1 MRCELHRN
9 PIFRCFRIVICL
21 VCYGPGVVLLA
32 ISTVAHSRDVFEPW
46 PALTSCWRV
55 NFLLLGSKMK
65 SLIEAL
71 PDVVKQGKREVEQ
84 ILTRAQSDNKMM
96 LQTNEYVLPA
106 RDESGLFRGT
116 IRACCPPEDTSAEHC
131 ETDGWF
137 NRLIHGDNL
146 FAMQA
151 LLTGDPA
158 TGLPSMRGKIDLIYI
173 DPPFDSKADY
183 RTGITL
189 PNGNVEQ
196 KPTVLEQFAYSDT
209 WSDGTMSYL
218 KMLYPRLCLMK
229 ELLSDQGSIYVHCD
243 WHAGHYLKIILDD
256 IFGKENFRN
265 EIVWKRSN
273 MKGGKTLSKQFG
285 RNHDT
290 IYLYSKTNNYIYN
303 QEFKEYT
310 QEYIK
315 ERFSHKDEKGLYCL
329 QPIGTRTPENVE
341 LLRKQN
347 RIEVTSNGF
356 ERIKFYLSDMK
367 GVALDDMWSDIQTVS
382 QLINENLNYNTQKPE
397 KLLERIIKA
406 SSNEN
411 SIVADFFGGSGTTA
425 AVAEKLGRRWII
437 SDLGKPSTMIMRKR
451 MIDIPDCKPFLYH
464 SIGDYSREAFLSD
477 KQFRRVSDLARVV
490 MGLYGALQFDGA
502 DAPANLGHIRNS
514 STLVYVDSPNKVT
527 NSNTIKKALE
537 LRESYMGG
545 WNKVVV
551 LGWNF
556 AFDIGET
563 ISGLNKS
570 ECEVLVIPPDLLD
583 MLRKKDYRDL
593 VDSGKIRFSS
603 LQYLTIKKP
612 KLEPANEEGKV
623 KITVELD
630 NYVLLSP
637 DSLPLNDK
645 SKEKVQQVMADS
657 PLDLIEY
664 WSVDPDYDGNT
675 FRSVWQDYRENTA
688 NDGDA
693 LRVVHNAE
701 IITPSHK
708 GKRKICVKAVDVF
721 GFESM
726 AIEEVE

>member
-1 MRCELHRN
+1 
-9 PIFRCFRIVICL
+9 
-21 VCYGPGVVLLA
+21 
-32 ISTVAHSRDVFEPW
+32 
-46 PALTSCWRV
+46 
-55 NFLLLGSKMK
+55 MK

-71 PDVVKQGKREVEQ
+71 PDVVKQGRREVEQ
-84 ILTRAQSDNKMM
+84 ILARAQSDNKMM

-116 IRACCPPEDTSAEHC
+116 IRACCPPDNTSAEYC

-137 NRLIHGDNL
+137 NRLINGDNL

-158 TGLPSMRGKIDLIYI
+158 TGLPSLRGKIDLIYI

-209 WSDGTMSYL
+209 WSDGTISYL
-218 KMLYPRLCLMK
+218 KMLYPRLALMK

-243 WHAGHYLKIILDD
+243 WHAGHYLKVILDD
-256 IFGKENFRN
+256 VFGKGNLVN
-265 EIVWKRSN
+265 EIIWNKGFRGTESKRIFQHS
-273 MKGGKTLSKQFG
+273 
-285 RNHDT
+285 HDT
-290 IYLYSKTNNYIYN
+290 IFMYSKTGAYIWN
-303 QEFKEYT
+303 QQGQPY
-310 QEYIK
+310 
-315 ERFSHKDEKGLYCL
+315 KDENMSRYNRVDENGKSYAL
-329 QPIGTRTPENVE
+329 IKRVRTNG
-341 LLRKQN
+341 
-347 RIEVTSNGF
+347 EVYYGKTYPKEDGKKINDVISHIATMASTNS
-356 ERIKFYLSDMK
+356 ERLGYD
-367 GVALDDMWSDIQTVS
+367 
-382 QLINENLNYNTQKPE
+382 TQKPE
-397 KLLERIIKA
+397 SLLEIFVKT

-425 AVAEKLGRRWII
+425 AVAEKLGRRWIT
-437 SDLGKPSTMIMRKR
+437 SDLGKPSCMIMRKR
-451 MIDIPDCKPFLYH
+451 LIDIPDCKPFLYH

-490 MGLYGALQFDGA
+490 MGLYGALPFDVA
-502 DAPANLGHIRNS
+502 DAPSNLGHIRNS

-527 NSNTIKKALE
+527 NANTVKRALE

-556 AFDIGET
+556 AFDIGAT
-563 ISGLNKS
+563 IQGLNKS

-583 MLRKKDYRDL
+583 MLRKKGYADL
-593 VDSGKIRFSS
+593 VNSGKITFSS
-603 LQYLTIKKP
+603 LQYLTIKRP
-612 KLEPANEEGKV
+612 LVVPANEEGKV

-637 DSLPLNDK
+637 DSLPLDDK
-645 SKEKVQQVMADS
+645 AKVKVQQVMAER

-664 WSVDPDYDGNT
+664 WSIDPDYDGQT

-688 NDGDA
+688 NDGNA
-693 LRVVHNAE
+693 VRVVHNAE
-701 IITPSHK
+701 IITPAHP

-726 AIEEVE
+726 VVEEV

>member
-1 MRCELHRN
+1 
-9 PIFRCFRIVICL
+9 
-21 VCYGPGVVLLA
+21 
-32 ISTVAHSRDVFEPW
+32 
-46 PALTSCWRV
+46 
-55 NFLLLGSKMK
+55 MK

-71 PDVVKQGKREVEQ
+71 PDVVKQGRREVEQ
-84 ILTRAQSDNKMM
+84 ILARAQSDNKMM

-116 IRACCPPEDTSAEHC
+116 IRACCPPDNTSAEYC

-137 NRLIHGDNL
+137 NRLINGDNL
-146 FAMQA
+146 FAIQA

-183 RTGITL
+183 RTKITL
-189 PNGNVEQ
+189 PNGDVEQ

-209 WSDGTMSYL
+209 WSDGTISYL

-243 WHAGHYLKIILDD
+243 WHAGHYLKIMLDD
-256 IFGKENFRN
+256 IFGKDNFRN
-265 EIVWKRSN
+265 EIYWRRGNGNTDTSANQYSRNNDSILFYSK
-273 MKGGKTLSKQFG
+273 SKQTFFNRQFKPYSEQTLKMYKNDDNDG
-285 RNHDT
+285 RGKYRLQELRN
-290 IYLYSKTNNYIYN
+290 YSDDSRQKFRTEGRIATVG
-303 QEFKEYT
+303 QKEY
-310 QEYIK
+310 
-315 ERFSHKDEKGLYCL
+315 L
-329 QPIGTRTPENVE
+329 
-341 LLRKQN
+341 KQ
-347 RIEVTSNGF
+347 
-356 ERIKFYLSDMK
+356 YLTDK
-367 GVALDDMWSDIQTVS
+367 PGVALDCIWEDIPSLQGS
-382 QLINENLNYNTQKPE
+382 GKERLNYNTQKPE
-397 KLLERIIKA
+397 ALLERIIKA

-425 AVAEKLGRRWII
+425 AVAEKLGRRWIT

-490 MGLYGALQFDGA
+490 MGLYGALPFDVA
-502 DAPANLGHIRNS
+502 DAPSNLGHIRNS

-527 NSNTIKKALE
+527 NANTVKRALE

-556 AFDIGET
+556 AFDIGAT
-563 ISGLNKS
+563 IQGLNKS

-583 MLRKKDYRDL
+583 MLRKKGYADL
-593 VDSGKIRFSS
+593 VNSGKITFSS
-603 LQYLTIKKP
+603 LQYLTIKRP
-612 KLEPANEEGKV
+612 LVVPANEDGKV

-637 DSLPLNDK
+637 DSLPLDDK
-645 SKEKVQQVMADS
+645 AKAKVQQVMAER

-664 WSVDPDYDGNT
+664 WSIDPDYDGQT

-688 NDGDA
+688 NDGNA
-693 LRVVHNAE
+693 VRVVHNAE
-701 IITPSHK
+701 IITPAHP

-726 AIEEVE
+726 VVEEV

>member
-1 MRCELHRN
+1 M
-9 PIFRCFRIVICL
+9 
-21 VCYGPGVVLLA
+21 
-32 ISTVAHSRDVFEPW
+32 
-46 PALTSCWRV
+46 
-55 NFLLLGSKMK
+55 
-65 SLIEAL
+65 
-71 PDVVKQGKREVEQ
+71 VKQGRREVEQ
-84 ILTRAQSDNKMM
+84 ILARAQSDNKMM
-96 LQTNEYVLPA
+96 LQTNEYVLPS

-116 IRACCPPEDTSAEHC
+116 IRVCCPPDNTSAEYC

-137 NRLIHGDNL
+137 NRLINGDNL

-209 WSDGTMSYL
+209 WSDGTISYL
-218 KMLYPRLCLMK
+218 KMLYPRLALMK
-229 ELLSDQGSIYVHCD
+229 ELLSDQGAIYVHCD
-243 WHAGHYLKIILDD
+243 WHAGHYLKVILDD
-256 IFGKENFRN
+256 VFGKGNLVN
-265 EIVWKRSN
+265 EIIWNKGFRGTESKRIFQHS
-273 MKGGKTLSKQFG
+273 
-285 RNHDT
+285 HDT
-290 IYLYSKTNNYIYN
+290 IFMYSKTGAYIWN
-303 QEFKEYT
+303 QQGQPY
-310 QEYIK
+310 
-315 ERFSHKDEKGLYCL
+315 KDENMSRYNRVDENGKSYAL
-329 QPIGTRTPENVE
+329 IKRVRTNG
-341 LLRKQN
+341 
-347 RIEVTSNGF
+347 EVYYGKTYPKEDGKKINDVISHIATMASTNS
-356 ERIKFYLSDMK
+356 ERLGYD
-367 GVALDDMWSDIQTVS
+367 
-382 QLINENLNYNTQKPE
+382 TQKPE
-397 KLLERIIKA
+397 SLLEIFVKT

-425 AVAEKLGRRWII
+425 AVAEKLGRRWIT
-437 SDLGKPSTMIMRKR
+437 SDLGKPSCMIMRKR
-451 MIDIPDCKPFLYH
+451 LIDIPDCKSFLYH

-477 KQFRRVSDLARVV
+477 KQFRRVSDLVRVV
-490 MGLYGALQFDGA
+490 MGLYGALPFDVA
-502 DAPANLGHIRNS
+502 DAPSNLGHIRNS

-527 NSNTIKKALE
+527 NANTVKRALE

-556 AFDIGET
+556 AFDIGAT
-563 ISGLNKS
+563 IQGLNKS

-583 MLRKKDYRDL
+583 MLRKKGYADL
-593 VDSGKIRFSS
+593 VNSGKITFSS
-603 LQYLTIKKP
+603 LQYLTIKRP
-612 KLEPANEEGKV
+612 LVVPANEDGKV

-637 DSLPLNDK
+637 DSLPLDDK
-645 SKEKVQQVMADS
+645 AKAKVQQVMAER

-664 WSVDPDYDGNT
+664 WSIDPDYDGQT

-688 NDGDA
+688 NDGNA
-693 LRVVHNAE
+693 VRVVHNAE
-701 IITPSHK
+701 IITPAHP

-726 AIEEVE
+726 VVEEV

>member
-1 MRCELHRN
+1 MGW
-9 PIFRCFRIVICL
+9 V
-21 VCYGPGVVLLA
+21 
-32 ISTVAHSRDVFEPW
+32 
-46 PALTSCWRV
+46 
-55 NFLLLGSKMK
+55 MK

-71 PDVVKQGKREVEQ
+71 PDVVKQGRREVEQ
-84 ILTRAQSDNKMM
+84 ILARAQSDNKMM

-116 IRACCPPEDTSAEHC
+116 IRACCPPDNTSAEYC

-137 NRLIHGDNL
+137 NRLINGDNL

-183 RTGITL
+183 RTKITL
-189 PNGNVEQ
+189 PNGDVEQ

-209 WSDGTMSYL
+209 WSDGTISYL
-218 KMLYPRLCLMK
+218 KMLYPRLALMK

-243 WHAGHYLKIILDD
+243 WHAGHYLKVILDD
-256 IFGKENFRN
+256 VFGKGNLVN
-265 EIVWKRSN
+265 EIIWNKGFRGTESKRIFQHS
-273 MKGGKTLSKQFG
+273 
-285 RNHDT
+285 HDT
-290 IYLYSKTNNYIYN
+290 IFMYSKTGAYIWN
-303 QEFKEYT
+303 QQGQPY
-310 QEYIK
+310 
-315 ERFSHKDEKGLYCL
+315 KDENMSRYNRVDENGKSYAL
-329 QPIGTRTPENVE
+329 IKRVRTNG
-341 LLRKQN
+341 
-347 RIEVTSNGF
+347 EVYYGKTYPKEDGKKINDVISHIATMASTNS
-356 ERIKFYLSDMK
+356 ERLGYD
-367 GVALDDMWSDIQTVS
+367 
-382 QLINENLNYNTQKPE
+382 TQKPE
-397 KLLERIIKA
+397 SLLEIFVKT

-425 AVAEKLGRRWII
+425 AVAEKLGRRWIT
-437 SDLGKPSTMIMRKR
+437 SDLGKPSCMIMRKR
-451 MIDIPDCKPFLYH
+451 LIDIPDCKPFLYH

-490 MGLYGALQFDGA
+490 MGLYGALPFDVA
-502 DAPANLGHIRNS
+502 DAPSNLGHIRNS

-527 NSNTIKKALE
+527 NANTVKRALE

-556 AFDIGET
+556 AFDIGAT
-563 ISGLNKS
+563 IQGLNKS

-583 MLRKKDYRDL
+583 MLRKKGYADL
-593 VDSGKIRFSS
+593 VNSGKITFSS
-603 LQYLTIKKP
+603 LQYLTIKRP
-612 KLEPANEEGKV
+612 LVVPANEDGKV

-637 DSLPLNDK
+637 DSLPLDDK
-645 SKEKVQQVMADS
+645 AKAKVQQVMAER

-664 WSVDPDYDGNT
+664 WSIDPDYDGQT

-693 LRVVHNAE
+693 VRVVHNAE
-701 IITPSHK
+701 IITPAHP

-726 AIEEVE
+726 VVEEV